1 MRNLPSSSW
10 SCSIK
15 TRYFIY
21 PSFFASLPRCE
32 CQEWLHRSNTFCHLS
47 DVPRSL
53 LSHPICSRHPFIR
66 QRDSARMEAMQH
78 LSRSGPEVL
87 HLELEPKNANPHASS
102 YPGHCYMID
111 GFLFDKP
118 VPPMSPLSH
127 PHSKN
132 FRPFYET
139 QICKA
144 PYLSRRVCWFKS
156 IRSLHNAEEFRVI
169 RQV

>member
-1 MRNLPSSSW
+1 LARIIRLNRGVMALGA
-10 SCSIK
+10 K
-15 TRYFIY
+15 GHGQL
-21 PSFFASLPRCE
+21 AK
-32 CQEWLHRSNTFCHLS
+32 QHRGEEKLR
-47 DVPRSL
+47 V
-53 LSHPICSRHPFIR
+53 
-66 QRDSARMEAMQH
+66 MEAMQH

-144 PYLSRRVCWFKS
+144 PYLSRRVC
-156 IRSLHNAEEFRVI
+156 
-169 RQV
+169 